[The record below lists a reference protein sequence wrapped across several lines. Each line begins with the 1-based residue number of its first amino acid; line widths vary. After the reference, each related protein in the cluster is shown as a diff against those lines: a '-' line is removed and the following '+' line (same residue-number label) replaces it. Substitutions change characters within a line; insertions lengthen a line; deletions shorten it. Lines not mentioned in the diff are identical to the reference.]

1 MIFNNKGE
9 LSISPAR
16 AIKSGFL
23 FNGDTCSALPSARA
37 YLIVFAV
44 IQLATVPLLLYT
56 NAMRINK
63 GFNPHMN
70 CDVRA
75 DEGGPVYAQHKTVS
89 NIDKLLG
96 LATLL
101 VGVVWGLTLWSIQT
115 SRGGANSNCD
125 KGIYSAIGVSAW
137 ICVAIFVAI
146 LVYIVLIVLGVVPNP
161 KKEKAPLE
169 APLDAEASV
178 E

>member
-1 MIFNNKGE
+1 MTF
-9 LSISPAR
+9 
-16 AIKSGFL
+16 AILAPVFK
-23 FNGDTCSALPSARA
+23 GDTCSALPSARA

-63 GFNPHMN
+63 GLNPHMN

-75 DEGGPVYAQHKTVS
+75 DEGGEVFNGHKTVS

-115 SRGGANSNCD
+115 TRGGANSNCD

-146 LVYIVLIVLGVVPNP
+146 LVYIILIVLKVVPMPN
-161 KKEKAPLE
+161 KGKADLE
-169 APLDAEASV
+169 APLDAEASA

>member
-1 MIFNNKGE
+1 MTF
-9 LSISPAR
+9 
-16 AIKSGFL
+16 AIIAPVLK
-23 FNGDTCSALPSARA
+23 GDTCSALPSARA

-75 DEGGPVYAQHKTVS
+75 DEGGEVFNGHKTVS

-96 LATLL
+96 LATL
-101 VGVVWGLTLWSIQT
+101 
-115 SRGGANSNCD
+115 
-125 KGIYSAIGVSAW
+125 SA
-137 ICVAIFVAI
+137 
-146 LVYIVLIVLGVVPNP
+146 
-161 KKEKAPLE
+161 
-169 APLDAEASV
+169 
-178 E
+178 